1 MSTTTWT
8 RSRWPCAQRTWLWYL
23 VVPCLLLLPARL
35 LALDVPFLGPEKDF
49 ELRLANHAQLKEA
62 IAAELMEQK
71 KTSAVLKQY
80 TSQYKIDRYQADT
93 IRRMLRA
100 RGYYDSEITHRRQND
115 TTIYNIEPGPLY
127 TVSEISIQFPEDLP
141 APDRQ
146 LLSLQAGK
154 PLRAEDVLSGRDTI
168 IEWVYLN
175 LCLYQVDVTYQAK
188 VYHQNHSASVAYTL
202 KPSPQV
208 RFGELSVAGLETV
221 EPDYLRDR
229 LPIHE
234 GECFNRQR
242 VDAARLTLLQTNLVA
257 SADAEISEPKDGR
270 VAVHFDLTERSHRT
284 ISAGVGYDVDLG
296 PGVTLGWEH
305 RNLLGRAEKLDITTR
320 VNEIGYGVES
330 EFALPHF
337 KRDNQSLLLHADL
350 LRETPDA
357 YETTTGSVGAALA
370 RQLNANLFG
379 SLGLN
384 LRYSKVLEDGTEDE
398 FYLFSVPVTL
408 EYDERND
415 LLNPTAGWRVAV
427 ATEPFTDVRDTDLR
441 FTKMQV
447 TANWLHTEFDWP
459 GQPTF
464 AAQVATGTI
473 TGVRR
478 RQVPADLRFYVGGGG
493 SVRGYPYQSLG
504 DLTDGEPDGGRS
516 FTEIALETRFRF
528 TQSWGGV
535 IFVDGGYAYAE
546 EMPEF
551 GQDLLWGTGVGVRYL
566 TSFAPIRFDI
576 AVPLDRRDDIDDPF
590 QIYISIGQA
599 F

>member
-1 MSTTTWT
+1 MSTATWT
-8 RSRWPCAQRTWLWYL
+8 RSRWPYGKRTWLWL
-23 VVPCLLLLPARL
+23 LGVPWLLLMCTEA

-49 ELRLANHAQLKEA
+49 ELRLPEHPQLKEA
-62 IAAELMEQK
+62 IAAELMQQK
-71 KTSAVLKQY
+71 KNNVVLKQF

-115 TTIYNIEPGPLY
+115 TTVYEIDPGPQY
-127 TVSEISIQFPEDLP
+127 KVTEVNIQFPDELP
-141 APDRQ
+141 APSPE
-146 LLSLQAGK
+146 LLALQPGQ
-154 PLRAEDVLSGRDTI
+154 PLKAEDVLSGRETI
-168 IEWVYLN
+168 TEWVYLN
-175 LCLYQVDVTYQAK
+175 LCLYRVEVNYQAK
-188 VYHQNHSASVAYTL
+188 VFHQNRTSTVTYTL
-202 KPSPQV
+202 KPSPRV
-208 RFGELSVAGLETV
+208 KFGHLSISGLETV
-221 EPDYLRDR
+221 EPDYLRAR
-229 LPIHE
+229 LPIEE
-234 GECFNRQR
+234 GACFNRQR
-242 VDAARLTLLQTNLVA
+242 VDEARLALLQTNLVA
-257 SADAEISEPKDGR
+257 SADARISEPEDGR
-270 VAVHFDLTERSHRT
+270 VAVHFDVTERGHRT
-284 ISAGVGYDVDLG
+284 ISAGIGYDVDLG
-296 PGVTLGWEH
+296 SGVTLGWEH

-320 VNEIGYGVES
+320 VNEIGYSIES
-330 EFALPHF
+330 ELALPHF
-337 KRDNQSLLLHADL
+337 RRENQSLVFHGDI

-357 YETTTGSVGAALA
+357 YETTASSFGAALT
-370 RQLNANLFG
+370 RQLTDRLFG

-384 LRYSKVLEDGTEDE
+384 LRYSKVLEDSAEEE

-408 EYDERND
+408 DYDERND

-427 ATEPFTDVRDTDLR
+427 AAEPFTDVRDPDLQ

-447 TANWLHTEFDWP
+447 TANILHTEFDWP

-473 TGVRR
+473 TGVQR

-504 DLTDGEPDGGRS
+504 DLTDGDPDGGRS
-516 FTEIALETRFRF
+516 FTEIALETRIRF
-528 TQSWGGV
+528 TKNWGGV
-535 IFVDGGYAYAE
+535 VFLDGGYAYPE

-551 GQDLLWGTGVGVRYL
+551 GQDLLWGTGIGVRYL

-576 AVPLDRRDDIDDPF
+576 AVPLDRREDIDDPF